1 MGEYRN
7 SRTNLHLIKGKAI
20 SSFEALNAL
29 VDDCVKHNPRAKK
42 FEIDLDPKLTLSL
55 IKSNELITLDEPRN
69 QFLKNLRK
77 YVDTVEKTRSQPLPS
92 TSSRP
97 HIGDDPTLRII
108 QDNTVFSANL
118 RLASEANPHTI
129 SMQSWADSSS
139 VTYPKRVLQLKECGD
154 LLKTVRKVDQEI
166 DVLTSEPQSK
176 HNNLVHSLSNNC
188 YHCPSLAYS
197 KSAITTAGAKLADQ
211 HKNAFVKVQF
221 TDRIVGGFNA
231 LRARP
236 LDSITDI
243 ISHLESVHS
252 ICDASV
258 SQRHLGHNYLL
269 WCRLCPAREEE
280 FSPHLFVCC
289 LSHLQVVEGRARER
303 RRGKIYSRIH
313 EFLADKRTDKP
324 TRQVYSRLVTG

>member
-1 MGEYRN
+1 M
-7 SRTNLHLIKGKAI
+7 
-20 SSFEALNAL
+20 NAL
-29 VDDCVKHNPRAKK
+29 VDDCVRNNPRSKK
-42 FEIDLDPKLTLSL
+42 IEIDLNPKLTVSL

-69 QFLKNLRK
+69 QFLSNLRK
-77 YVDTVEKTRSQPLPS
+77 YVDTVEKIRSQPSPS
-92 TSSRP
+92 TSSDQ

-108 QDNTVFSANL
+108 QDHTIFNANL

-139 VTYPKRVLQLKECGD
+139 VSYPKRTLSLKECGE

-166 DVLTSEPQSK
+166 DILTSEPQSK
-176 HNNLVHSLSNNC
+176 HNNIVHSLSNNC

-197 KSAITTAGAKLADQ
+197 KSAITTAGAKLADT
-211 HKNAFVKVQF
+211 HKHAFVKAQF
-221 TDRIVGGFNA
+221 TDRVLGGFNS

-252 ICDASV
+252 ISDASV
-258 SQRHLGHNYLL
+258 SQRHLGHRHLL
-269 WCRLCPAREEE
+269 WCRLCAAEREE

-289 LSHLQVVEGRARER
+289 LSHLQVVE
-303 RRGKIYSRIH
+303 
-313 EFLADKRTDKP
+313 
-324 TRQVYSRLVTG
+324 